1 MFLLF
6 VKLIFFPLIECHG
19 KSTSEHTGIVKFIG
33 FISGNQTDVYIGVR
47 LDDDGKYYENL
58 FSLFLRSLSF
68 NALQVFF
75 LHVLNYCWC

>member
-6 VKLIFFPLIECHG
+6 VKLVFLPLLECHG

-47 LDDDGKYYENL
+47 LDDDGKYCESL
-58 FSLFLRSLSF
+58 FCLFLRSPSF
-68 NALQVFF
+68 YGLQVFSYMF
-75 LHVLNYCWC
+75 